1 MFDYSDYTNIK
12 SFYNYLIEKIY
23 DDNHDLYKNLSDE
36 QKKVCINIEKR
47 VIIITQNNKSR
58 IIFRDIFKKFF
69 PDIKIRTDNIMTI
82 IREFI
87 KININKKSDQNFIN
101 ELKSIKNNYVNKFIK
116 SQTTKTNYVINFN
129 AIIIGCPESTDIDV
143 IVIVDDN
150 YDIENININHIDII
164 TQLEH
169 KCIYILDKTKNID
182 INIINIKNKKVT
194 KSQKGSIKT
203 IQGIIYYTQHLHM
216 KKEYMI
222 DINPPDKFK
231 IEDRIIPPI
240 NFILFNLDIFCGKD
254 KAIEL
259 RDKKIF
265 AINSNE
271 KDKVT
276 FIIDNNIMDII
287 INNLVDINDKNKD
300 YIKALFVKLSTIIL
314 IDNDMS
320 ENTEYYTKKGIAF
333 LLNKI
338 YADTYDYSIYY
349 LFRGNIGIYKK
360 EFLKIIFDEYI
371 KYATTYIENFDFIWE
386 KIDINVDTPVK
397 YIDKTIQM
405 LFWKNPISPTIDFI
419 DYFDKISL
427 DTNIEKHFVIQ
438 SSDEKIHNFDKISEF
453 KSKAS
458 FVNQR
463 SPEWFE
469 LRKLYPPSNI
479 IKDNK
484 YMNYPRTKNW
494 INELYH
500 LICGSIGEQ
509 YVMFNIDWENIFKGY
524 KFIVIGM
531 LIDYD
536 KKYSIS
542 PDGFLINFETGDI
555 IPVEIKCIRNE
566 KNLFSK
572 TIMRELKM
580 AIEQLKTIKCII
592 SRCNKGLIVF
602 MYINDSDKTFCEYTM
617 IEL

>member
-1 MFDYSDYTNIK
+1 MTKRIFLTDYTNIK
-12 SFYNYLIEKIY
+12 SFYNYLMEKIY
-23 DDNHDLYKNLSDE
+23 DDNYDLYKNLSDE
-36 QKKVCINIEKR
+36 QKKVCINKQR
-47 VIIITQNNKSR
+47 RTIIITQNNKSR
-58 IIFRDIFKKFF
+58 IIFREIFKKFF
-69 PDIKIRTDNIMTI
+69 PDIKIKTDNIMI
-82 IREFI
+82 IVREFT
-87 KININKKSDQNFIN
+87 KINIDENFID
-101 ELKSIKNNYVNKFIK
+101 ELDKIKNSYVNKFIK
-116 SQTTKTNYVINFN
+116 SQITKTSYITDFN
-129 AIIIGCPESTDIDV
+129 TIIIGCPESTDIDV
-143 IVIVDDN
+143 LVIVDDK

-164 TQLEH
+164 TQLE
-169 KCIYILDKTKNID
+169 KTCKYMLDKAKKID

-254 KAIEL
+254 KATEL

-271 KDKVT
+271 KDKVN
-276 FIIDNNIMDII
+276 FIIENNIMDII
-287 INNLVDINDKNKD
+287 IENLININDKNKD

-314 IDNDMS
+314 IDNNLS

-338 YADTYDYSIYY
+338 YPDTYDYSMYY
-349 LFRGNIGIYKK
+349 LFRGNIGIFDKD
-360 EFLKIIFDEYI
+360 FLKIIFDEYI
-371 KYATTYIENFDFIWE
+371 KYAITYIENFDFVWN
-386 KIDINVDTPVK
+386 KIDIDINTPVK
-397 YIDKTIQM
+397 HIDKSIQT
-405 LFWKNPISPTIDFI
+405 LFWKNPMIPTDDFI
-419 DYFDKISL
+419 EYFDKISL
-427 DTNIEKHFVIQ
+427 DTNIEKHFIIH
-438 SSDEKIHNFDKISEF
+438 SSKEQDYNFDNIPEF
-453 KSKAS
+453 KSKSS

-463 SPEWFE
+463 SLEWFE
-469 LRKLYPPSNI
+469 LRNLYPPSNI

-484 YMNYPRTKNW
+484 YTDYPRTENW
-494 INELYH
+494 INKLYH

-509 YVMFNIDWENIFKGY
+509 YVMFNIDWEKIFKGY
-524 KFIVIGM
+524 KFIVTGM

-542 PDGFLINFETGDI
+542 PDGFLINFETNDI
-555 IPVEIKCIRNE
+555 IPIEIKCIRNE

-580 AIEQLKTIKCII
+580 AKEQLKTIKSII
-592 SRCNKGLIVF
+592 NKCDKGLIVF
-602 MYINDSDKTFCEYTM
+602 MYIIDSYNTFCQYTM
-617 IEL
+617 IDI